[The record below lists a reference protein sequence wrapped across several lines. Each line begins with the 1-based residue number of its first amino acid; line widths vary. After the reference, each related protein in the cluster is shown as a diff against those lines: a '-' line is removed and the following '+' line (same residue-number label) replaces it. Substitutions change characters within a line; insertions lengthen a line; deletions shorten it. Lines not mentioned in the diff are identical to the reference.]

1 MFKPGN
7 VELPRDSS
15 PLRAPSTSEGILT
28 LPKQDGFKI
37 VGSSRDGWSPAR
49 IRAADAECWAFHK
62 AARQA
67 MMAESAAWAKD
78 YEGPE
83 PGATL
88 EDCRIFTKLKNGKY
102 RYWGVKDFDM
112 TMEEFW
118 ARNDPDNTRELIA
131 NQDSGHLP
139 TPAEL
144 TPSKIPWPRPC
155 TASRSKGREETPD
168 GPKYRVTNPAIVT
181 PASKNGIRESVAG
194 NIEVSD
200 PEIDEQI
207 QDISNSSTEER
218 TVGTNSFGTR

>member
-1 MFKPGN
+1 MDIEAVKCWGMFKPGN

-37 VGSSRDGWSPAR
+37 VSSSRDGWSPAR
-49 IRAADAECWAFHK
+49 IGAADAECWAFQK

-67 MMAESAAWAKD
+67 MLAESAAWAKD

-88 EDCRIFTKLKNGKY
+88 EDCRIYTKLKNGKY

-139 TPAEL
+139 TQLNLPLPKAL
-144 TPSKIPWPRPC
+144 
-155 TASRSKGREETPD
+155 GRD
-168 GPKYRVTNPAIVT
+168 HAQLLDQRGVR
-181 PASKNGIRESVAG
+181 RRQMLR
-194 NIEVSD
+194 NIEL
-200 PEIDEQI
+200 QI
-207 QDISNSSTEER
+207 LPL
-218 TVGTNSFGTR
+218 